1 MSTDLST
8 HPGTARPATGT
19 ETGAGDSAA
28 SGAGTDPNSD
38 AAAAASAEPPA
49 FIRPDSSGGDIR
61 SGLHFGLPFWGKA
74 LVGLLIVLAALSVWV
89 LNNWLTENFTV
100 DTRNRAELR
109 LVLYSGN
116 IESELQR
123 TQVVPILLARD
134 PALRE
139 ALQSSNY
146 VSVSQV
152 LMDVQA
158 EVGAASIELLDTQ
171 GRVVG
176 ATDRNRLGVMRA
188 TEPYFVDARRTND
201 TIFAGHERD
210 SGGYGFGFARA
221 LRVGG
226 LLLGVVTVEVDLA
239 KFERA
244 WSGFADA
251 VALTDSE
258 GRIILSTEPRWR
270 GRTEEEA
277 LALRD
282 APSAILRAL
291 RATADWAGRGP
302 DTFVSNVG
310 VLRSETR
317 VRHRGWKL
325 ISYTRF
331 DGVREQVNGV
341 LAIVIMGY
349 ALLLALVF
357 YLFSRRAW
365 SQSAQFEQESVELRK
380 LNLRL
385 QREIAARQKAQE
397 ELTVAEQT
405 LAQSSK
411 LAVLGEM
418 SASVSH
424 ELNQPLAAM
433 KTYLAG
439 ARLLL
444 NRRRAEEALVSFQRI
459 DDLIDRMG
467 AITRQLKSYARKGGD
482 AFAPL
487 DLRDCVA
494 EALSMMEP
502 RLRER
507 RVLVLRTLPNEP
519 VIVRGDRLRLEQVII
534 NLMRNAVDATNDVNA
549 PQIELILTQGDLV
562 SLMVRDNGRG
572 ISDIEQVFE
581 PFYTS
586 KRPGEGVGLGLAIS
600 SGIIA
605 DHGGR
610 LTAHNIPDGG
620 AAFEIVLPLTG
631 QAAEEAA

>member
-1 MSTDLST
+1 MSTDLTSN
-8 HPGTARPATGT
+8 PRPAAADPARSGPARS
-19 ETGAGDSAA
+19 GPAPAAGGQRKRADPDVQPGLR
-28 SGAGTDPNSD
+28 SGMPIWGKLFVGFLVL
-38 AAAAASAEPPA
+38 AAAA
-49 FIRPDSSGGDIR
+49 
-61 SGLHFGLPFWGKA
+61 
-74 LVGLLIVLAALSVWV
+74 SVWV
-89 LNNWLTENFTV
+89 LNDWLTENFTV

-146 VSVSQV
+146 VSISQV
-152 LMDVQA
+152 LMDVQN

-176 ATDRNRLGVMRA
+176 ATDRNRLGVTRS
-188 TEPYFVDARRTND
+188 TEPYFVEARRTND
-201 TIFAGHERD
+201 TIFAVHERD

-221 LRVGG
+221 LRMGG

-244 WSGFADA
+244 WAGFADA

-258 GRIILSTEPRWR
+258 GQIILSTEPRWR

-349 ALLLALVF
+349 ALLLALLF
-357 YLFSRRAW
+357 YVFSRRAW
-365 SQSAQFEQESVELRK
+365 SQSAAFEQESVELRK

-397 ELTVAEQT
+397 DLTVAEQT

-418 SASVSH
+418 SAAVSH

-444 NRRRAEEALVSFQRI
+444 NRRRAEEALVSFQRL

-507 RVLVLRTLPNEP
+507 RVLVQRTLPNVP
-519 VIVRGDRLRLEQVII
+519 VMVMGDRLRLEQVII
-534 NLMRNAVDATNDVNA
+534 NLMRNAVDATATVNA
-549 PQIELILTQGDLV
+549 PQISLILSQGETVILT
-562 SLMVRDNGRG
+562 VRDNGGG
-572 ISDIEQVFE
+572 IVDIDQIFE

-586 KRPGEGVGLGLAIS
+586 KRAGEGVGLGLAIS

-610 LTAHNIPDGG
+610 LTAQNMTEGG
-620 AAFEIVLPLTG
+620 AAFEIVLPLWADAEG
-631 QAAEEAA
+631 AAA